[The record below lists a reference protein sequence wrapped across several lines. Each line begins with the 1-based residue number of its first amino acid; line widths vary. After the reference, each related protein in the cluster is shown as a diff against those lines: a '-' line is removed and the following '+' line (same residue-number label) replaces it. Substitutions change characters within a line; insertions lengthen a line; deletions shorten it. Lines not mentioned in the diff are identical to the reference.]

1 MEPAKL
7 TINDPQQTRDQLK
20 NTVQVN
26 ILPNPQLIPFDIYNG
41 LSQYSKVYICKNVN
55 KFRNFHCLEPSI
67 ILQDYMVYG
76 ELPDGDKKL
85 LFTVKKHFECCKCCD
100 SCIIHC
106 ACCCDYVCC
115 NKILYQMD
123 YKRNDTN
130 FFTQGRYYVKGC
142 YFCKCLMCNCCN
154 EPLYLR
160 ENSQP
165 DNPDYNVGVKKG
177 TTVSNKSCFSCQD
190 KTVVYYSETGEKGHT
205 LRLDCC
211 ELLKLS
217 IPCFCT
223 RCKDINIS
231 IENKDGL
238 VVGNIL
244 VPNGFCSAKVD
255 SMCQVPGTYFEI
267 NFPQNI
273 PALEKFQII
282 TEAVHYD
289 QEYLILL

>member
-1 MEPAKL
+1 
-7 TINDPQQTRDQLK
+7 
-20 NTVQVN
+20 
-26 ILPNPQLIPFDIYNG
+26 
-41 LSQYSKVYICKNVN
+41 
-55 KFRNFHCLEPSI
+55 
-67 ILQDYMVYG
+67 
-76 ELPDGDKKL
+76 
-85 LFTVKKHFECCKCCD
+85 
-100 SCIIHC
+100 
-106 ACCCDYVCC
+106 
-115 NKILYQMD
+115 
-123 YKRNDTN
+123 
-130 FFTQGRYYVKGC
+130 
-142 YFCKCLMCNCCN
+142 MCNCGN

-273 PALEKFQII
+273 SALEKFQII

-289 QEYLILL
+289 IADYKTPDIDCYRPELSTKRPQGVDAVPIKGRTTHKRSRLWQMNTGK